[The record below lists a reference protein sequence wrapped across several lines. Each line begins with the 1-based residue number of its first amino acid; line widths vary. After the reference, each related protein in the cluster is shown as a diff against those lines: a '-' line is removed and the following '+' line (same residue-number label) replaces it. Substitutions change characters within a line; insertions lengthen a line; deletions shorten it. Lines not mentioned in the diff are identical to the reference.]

1 MPKQLGNLE
10 EEAIKRKERLKNLKR
25 KFEEHKI
32 DEIGNVE
39 REREKIEI
47 PK

>member
-1 MPKQLGNLE
+1 MTMSKPLGNLE
-10 EEAIKRKERLKNLKR
+10 EEAFKRKERLKNLKR

-32 DEIGNVE
+32 DDKE
-39 REREKIEI
+39 EKKADI

>member
-1 MPKQLGNLE
+1 MSKPLGNLE
-10 EEAIKRKERLKNLKR
+10 EEAFKRKERLKNLKR

-32 DEIGNVE
+32 DGKSEE
-39 REREKIEI
+39 EKKADI